1 MHVDTVQVVATLA
14 TGRRL
19 LDVVTRPELHG
30 RFFRSEVFDLS
41 GVFHGYHRG
50 RGRGG
55 ASDAEMMGGCS
66 VGDSLRKIGTKSGVH
81 ALLLLFC
88 ARGGAW
94 GLGWADAGGFFD
106 ANAPPGV
113 RESATAPPGLLG
125 VAGSAL
131 VLRLAFFYARFRLY
145 KARKAQAPGRSKA
158 LGLHAAGIPLFDGA
172 DPRFLA
178 ALSERLVACEYGPG
192 ELIIEAGEKEQVPR
206 SLTYTATLL
215 HPSPSVSIPLF
226 LYLALSCSILLYLAL
241 SCSISLSPTLPY
253 LNNMSPLRAPPPHQR
268 GRARLQVLHLLVEG
282 VARAE
287 ASVQGSVPP
296 RHHLSPLRVP
306 FPLKRFDV
314 HIARALP
321 S

>member
-1 MHVDTVQVVATLA
+1 MGARGRSGAGQPREGVRTWCVDAGQVVATLA
-14 TGRRL
+14 AGWRL

-30 RFFRSEVFDLS
+30 RLLRSEVFDLA

-66 VGDSLRKIGTKSGVH
+66 VGDSLTKIGTKSGVH

-106 ANAPPGV
+106 ANAPPGA
-113 RESATAPPGLLG
+113 RASATAPPGLLG

-192 ELIIEAGEKEQVPR
+192 DLIIEAGEKEQVPR

-215 HPSPSVSIPLF
+215 YLSPS
-226 LYLALSCSILLYLAL
+226 LSCSILLYLAL
-241 SCSISLSPTLPY
+241 SCSIALSPTRPTSTTCSPY
-253 LNNMSPLRAPPPHQR
+253 ARPHRTNAGARGCRCCTSSSRASPARRPPSR
-268 GRARLQVLHLLVEG
+268 GP
-282 VARAE
+282 
-287 ASVQGSVPP
+287 SPP
-296 RHHLSPLRVP
+296 AT
-306 FPLKRFDV
+306 FPLYESPPLSRD
-314 HIARALP
+314 
-321 S
+321 STCT